1 MSAALAAARK
11 RRAPASATPEPA
23 PQQVQSQQP
32 AGGLTL
38 PQVIAV
44 IDTRLVTLEKFM
56 KSQQDNTVKPSE
68 NISIAPSTGELDDIV
83 NEFNSRYAILAEEI
97 ENIKNIVLNL
107 QSYTMNVNKTLLEER
122 VHVLS
127 EITPT
132 SMKLDTTEQL
142 EQIREFDISEI
153 NGI

>member
-11 RRAPASATPEPA
+11 RRAPASAIPDPVPTQVQ
-23 PQQVQSQQP
+23 PQQNAS
-32 AGGLTL
+32 GLTL

-44 IDTRLVTLEKFM
+44 VDSRLTVLEKFM
-56 KSQQDNTVKPSE
+56 KSQQETTKSTE

-83 NEFNSRYAILAEEI
+83 NEFNSRYTILAEEI

-127 EITPT
+127 EITPPQGFVEKT
-132 SMKLDTTEQL
+132 DNL
-142 EQIREFDISEI
+142 EQIQEFSLEEI